1 MHFSNVNSLNTSI
14 RHYSEQMDQSVH
26 FSRLMIRYSQ
36 LSVNRVCEDPSI
48 DMNAVRMDIDGLL
61 ELNRNLKNSLMGSRV
76 YFDVFDQTS
85 RVHSLSG
92 NDNRLYRLGE
102 IFEQIVGRCILV
114 KEKILKGC
122 VTSTEFTLSNENYYF
137 ILMNGQNIILPA
149 LETVRKRMV
158 DTALSIPLVYPWSVS
173 LSIFVSALILSSSI
187 LLFWMIRAVMQLK
200 IDLFSAFIKIPE
212 NRLKVYH
219 GQTEYFVLLFLGME
233 DKHLDDIK
241 NEVSSLRKLQ
251 DQSSHAGN
259 MYGKKRKRLISR
271 GVFQT
276 KNILLLVSLQLAVF
290 LYFSALVGVSLYES
304 SQMGSITRFMDKE
317 KLRALSYVSCLVGL
331 YAQSVSPSLQV
342 RTLSPLE
349 YSSGQLTATYSID
362 SEIDSVDKD
371 NTGIL

>member
-1 MHFSNVNSLNTSI
+1 
-14 RHYSEQMDQSVH
+14 
-26 FSRLMIRYSQ
+26 MIRYSQ

-317 KLRALSYVSCLVGL
+317 KLRTLSYVSCLVGL